1 MGAGWCVVVA
11 RVRACLGHTRVL
23 PPAPAPRALLL
34 YTQPNPPT
42 PTPLPPSNSIVPHV
56 SLSPLLPGRVRQREG
71 PKSPRGDFVPS
82 GLTSPRGSPRNSPRG
97 GEELKQDELK
107 LAESSAAAADDWTS
121 EEQFIHP
128 ETKIR
133 DVFADGEHVI
143 IRLNVA
149 GGRGTRVSRFHA
161 YAFQNS
167 ETAVKRRVNME
178 SEHKIVR
185 EVEEGRA
192 LAATLAKIK
201 HNASLLFSGADQMDN
216 PHLVET
222 TDELRHA
229 FDIEWDMM
237 EIQHFVDNAAELE
250 AIQCCMEQYYTP
262 IRAVFVRITASAKP
276 SCTLRSIA
284 KTTLVMF
291 GPTRAARCIRNPA
304 FASATRLVLCP
315 TPPLLGLQTRG
326 WSHSLAP
333 TSFFSS
339 LTRLPFLI
347 CATSFVGLRLI
358 LFARLHRS

>member
-1 MGAGWCVVVA
+1 M
-11 RVRACLGHTRVL
+11 RAWATLAFC
-23 PPAPAPRALLL
+23 PSAPAPRALLL

-262 IRAVFVRITASAKP
+262 IRAVFVRITASAKGP

-284 KTTLVMF
+284 KTTRMMF

-304 FASATRLVLCP
+304 FASVTRLVLCP
-315 TPPLLGLQTRG
+315 TPPLLGPQTRV

-339 LTRLPFLI
+339 LTRLPFLT